1 MARVYDSTGQI
12 KCQDEK
18 GNIKWFSPAMVL
30 DGHAL
35 RMFNIKVVDGPEPF
49 EPKFIETKNEVIPL
63 GTPKSNIPEVVKLE
77 ETKKEEFKINLDD
90 DDVEKEYNGGT
101 SEITIDDFT
110 KDELADLLRSSNVKF
125 NIADKKEILFEAY
138 LKLNK

>member
-12 KCQDEK
+12 KCIDER

-35 RMFNIKVVDGPEPF
+35 RMFNIKVIDGPEAF
-49 EPKFIETKNEVIPL
+49 EPKFIETKMEVNQIDKPN
-63 GTPKSNIPEVVKLE
+63 SNIPEVKFE
-77 ETKKEEFKINLDD
+77 ETPKEDFKINLEDD
-90 DDVEKEYNGGT
+90 IEKEYNGGA
-101 SEITIDDFT
+101 SEVTIDDFT
-110 KDELADLLRSSNVKF
+110 KDELADLLRSSNIKF
-125 NIADKKEILFEAY
+125 NIADKKEVLFEAY